1 MRYYSLMSREVFM
14 FRKVLIANRGEIA
27 IRVIRAC
34 RELGIS
40 PVAVYSEADRNA
52 LHVQM
57 ADEAY
62 LIGPPPATESYLAS
76 ERILDAALASSAE
89 AIHPGYGFLAE
100 NAQFAKACEQ
110 HGLVFIGPPSAAIA
124 LMGDKT
130 AARRVMQ
137 AAGVPIVPGI
147 DHFLQDDEE
156 ARQVIAAMGYPV
168 MVKAALG
175 GGGRGMRLVHQ
186 EPQLLEA
193 LRAARSEARSSFG
206 DPAIYIEKYVTNP
219 RHVEIQI
226 LAGADGHVIYLGE
239 RECSIQRRHQKVV
252 EEAPSPLMTEDL
264 RARMGEAAVR
274 AAQAAHYRNA
284 GTVEFLVDEDRN
296 FYFLEMNTRLQVE
309 HPVTEMVT
317 GIDLVQ
323 AQLRIAAGASL
334 GYGQKDIA
342 LRGAAIECRIYAE
355 DPTYNFR
362 PSPGKITLLQPP
374 AGPWVRDER
383 GVFAGGDVSPFYD
396 PMISKLVVWGT
407 SRQEAIARMRRA
419 LDEYVIGGIKTT
431 IPFHRWLMDD
441 EDFCAGRLDTGFIER
456 RYHPQAALP
465 EQLAQDMALVAA
477 ALDYRQI
484 DKQAAA
490 MSGSQGGGERVSPWK
505 LAGRVDLMRRRG

>member
-1 MRYYSLMSREVFM
+1 LEIFM

-34 RELGIS
+34 RELDIS

-62 LIGPPPATESYLAS
+62 LIGPPPATESYLVI
-76 ERILDAALASSAE
+76 ERIIEAALASGAG

-100 NAQFAKACEQ
+100 NAHFARACEQ
-110 HGLVFIGPPSAAIA
+110 QGLALIGPPSSAIE

-137 AAGVPIVPGI
+137 AAGVPTVPGI

-156 ARQVIAAMGYPV
+156 ARQIIAAMGYPV
-168 MVKAALG
+168 MIKAALG

-186 EPQLLEA
+186 EAQLLEA
-193 LRAARSEARSSFG
+193 LRAARSEARSAFG
-206 DPAIYIEKYVTNP
+206 DAAIYIEKYITNP
-219 RHVEIQI
+219 RHIEIQI
-226 LAGADGHVIYLGE
+226 LADADGEVIYLGE

-252 EEAPSPLMTEDL
+252 EEAPSPLMSSDL
-264 RARMGEAAVR
+264 RARMGEAALR
-274 AAQAAHYRNA
+274 AAHAVQYRNA

-323 AQLRIAAGASL
+323 AQLRIAAGEPL
-334 GYGQKDIA
+334 GYRQEDIT

-362 PSPGKITLLQPP
+362 PSPGKITVLQPP

-407 SRQEAIARMRRA
+407 SREEAIARMRRA
-419 LDEYVIGGIKTT
+419 LGEYVIGGIRTT
-431 IPFHRWLMDD
+431 IPFHQWLMDD
-441 EDFCAGRLDTGFIER
+441 EDFRVGRLDTGFIER
-456 RYHPQAALP
+456 RYHPQMVPP
-465 EQLAQDMALVAA
+465 EQLTQDMALVAA
-477 ALDYRQI
+477 ALDYMQN
-484 DKQAAA
+484 DPQAAA
-490 MSGSQGGGERVSPWK
+490 TVASPQGNDRITPWK
-505 LAGRVDLMRRRG
+505 LAGRIDLMRRRG

>member
-1 MRYYSLMSREVFM
+1 M

-40 PVAVYSEADRNA
+40 PVAVYSEADRQA

-62 LIGPPPATESYLAS
+62 LIGPPPPTASYLAID
-76 ERILDAALASSAE
+76 RILEVALAAGAE
-89 AIHPGYGFLAE
+89 AIHPGYGFLSE
-100 NAQFAKACEQ
+100 NARFARACEER
-110 HGLVFIGPPSAAIA
+110 GVVFIGPLSAAIE

-130 AARRVMQ
+130 AARRAMQ

-147 DHFLQDDEE
+147 DHFLRDDDE
-156 ARQVIAAMGYPV
+156 ARQIVAAIGYPV

-175 GGGRGMRLVHQ
+175 GGGRGMRLVQH

-193 LRAARSEARSSFG
+193 LRAARSEARSAFG
-206 DPAIYIEKYVTNP
+206 EAAIYIEKYVTNP
-219 RHVEIQI
+219 RHVEIQV
-226 LAGADGHVIYLGE
+226 LADADGEAIYLGE

-252 EEAPSPLMTEDL
+252 EEAPSPLMTEEL
-264 RARMGEAAVR
+264 RTRMGEAAVR
-274 AAQAAHYRNA
+274 AARAANYRNA
-284 GTVEFLVDEDRN
+284 GTVEFLVDEARH

-323 AQLRIAAGASL
+323 AQLRIAAGEPLAL
-334 GYGQKDIA
+334 RQEDVA

-355 DPTYNFR
+355 DPLYNFR
-362 PSPGKITLLQPP
+362 PSPGKITVLQPP

-383 GVFAGGDVSPFYD
+383 GVYAGGEVSPFYD
-396 PMISKLVVWGT
+396 PMISKLVVWGAT
-407 SRQEAIARMRRA
+407 RQEAIARMRRA

-431 IPFHRWLMDD
+431 LPFHQWLMDD
-441 EDFCAGRLDTGFIER
+441 EDFRAGRLDTGFIER
-456 RYHPQAALP
+456 RYRPQALAP
-465 EQLAQDMALVAA
+465 EGRTRDMAVVAA
-477 ALDYRQI
+477 ALHFMQTA
-484 DKQAAA
+484 KQEAAA
-490 MSGSQGGGERVSPWK
+490 ATTSGGQAPMNPWK
-505 LAGRVDLMRRRG
+505 LTGRLDRMRRRT